1 MSLPTPEK
9 LGPCHTPGRQAIG
22 LPRRYSVATMLTILT
37 MFGLLFALLACVDA
51 TWVLYVVL
59 AAFVT
64 VVGLG
69 QMFLFKGRRPREASL
84 IAGSVA
90 LSLVAGLLVVVWG
103 TTGEGS
109 WYVFTHAG
117 ELQRVLFVFFLAKS
131 GLLWGVV
138 FAPAVGAA
146 LGYLSAAPSL
156 PLLHRRVPAA
166 TSPRRTAGRRLGTGV
181 VPWVA
186 PHVPDLRGYRR
197 SRSRKWLVGLR
208 KPINRPVTFCRPAYA
223 VAATEAAP
231 WVRFA

>member
-1 MSLPTPEK
+1 MSLPTLEK

-146 LGYLSAAPSL
+146 RLPGRRRHRC
-156 PLLHRRVPAA
+156 PLLHRRVPAT

-186 PHVPDLRGYRR
+186 AR
-197 SRSRKWLVGLR
+197 
-208 KPINRPVTFCRPAYA
+208 A
-223 VAATEAAP
+223 
-231 WVRFA
+231 